1 MWISVF
7 RKLRRKIYYKIRFKN
22 WYRKYNYRRHKKGQI
37 DEIIARYKTPE
48 EMADKKYM
56 RALRR
61 DMNHCLQKFGSY
73 YDEYFNFGFEGQD
86 DAYRDS
92 FITEGIRLSYYP
104 RMNDPKNTN
113 MLENKYLTYKKFQD
127 MFKRDMICIR
137 QRDEMTE
144 EMMDRFREFTGK
156 DREDML

>member
-1 MWISVF
+1 MF
-7 RKLRRKIYYKIRFKN
+7 RKLRRKIYYKIRFQN
-22 WYRKYNYRRHKKGQI
+22 WYRKYNYRRRKKGQI

-48 EMADKKYM
+48 EMADRKYM

-73 YDEYFNFGFEGQD
+73 YDEYFNFGYEGQD

-113 MLENKYLTYKKFQD
+113 MLENK
-127 MFKRDMICIR
+127 
-137 QRDEMTE
+137 
-144 EMMDRFREFTGK
+144 
-156 DREDML
+156 